1 MNVKRRALAFAA
13 AVSVLLP
20 LAVLTAAGSASAADP
35 FANASVRNYIVR
47 NDDGTAS
54 VRATYICPE
63 GFHLW
68 VSAKQSST
76 GRYDGR
82 LEEEGS
88 SQVAGAWF
96 ESHPTDF
103 TCDGT
108 RHTQTFTI
116 TNEEQG
122 FGTAAAKPGLGAV
135 LPHREITFISESVW
149 VAVR

>member
-1 MNVKRRALAFAA
+1 MKIRALAAAA
-13 AVSVLLP
+13 AVSVLAP
-20 LAVLTAAGSASAADP
+20 LGALATAGVASADT

-47 NDDGTAS
+47 TGPGTAT
-54 VRATYICPE
+54 VTATYVCPE

-76 GRYDGR
+76 GRYDPR

-88 SQVAGAWF
+88 SQIAAAWF

-103 TCDGT
+103 TCDGV

-116 TNEEQG
+116 HNLEQG
-122 FGTAAAKPGLGAV
+122 FGSLKRGVAWVQFCLIG
-135 LPHREITFISESVW
+135 ENTFISESSW
-149 VAVR
+149 VAVL

>member
-1 MNVKRRALAFAA
+1 MKRRALAFAA
-13 AVSVLLP
+13 AASILMP
-20 LAVLTAAGSASAADP
+20 LAALASAGAASADP

-47 NDDGTAS
+47 TGPGTATVTAS
-54 VRATYICPE
+54 YVCPE

-88 SQVAGAWF
+88 SAVAGAWLQ
-96 ESHPTDF
+96 SHPSDF

-116 TNEEQG
+116 DTEEQG
-122 FGTAAAKPGLGAV
+122 FGSLRRGLAWVQFCLIG
-135 LPHREITFISESVW
+135 ENTFISESSW
-149 VAVR
+149 VAVI

>member
-1 MNVKRRALAFAA
+1 MKRRALAFAA
-13 AVSVLLP
+13 ALSVLMP
-20 LAVLTAAGSASAADP
+20 LAVLAVAGRASADP
-35 FANASVRNYIVR
+35 FANASVRSYIVR
-47 NDDGTAS
+47 NGDGTAT

-68 VSAKQSST
+68 VSAKQSSS
-76 GRYDGR
+76 GRYDAR

-108 RHTQTFTI
+108 RHTQSFTI
-116 TNEEQG
+116 TNDEQG
-122 FGTAAAKPGLGAV
+122 FGTLRRGVAWVQFCLIG
-135 LPHREITFISESVW
+135 EETFISESRW
-149 VAVR
+149 VAVL